1 MRTLLNVIWFLFAG
15 LWLAIGYAVA
25 GIICCVLIITIPFGV
40 ASFRMAAYVVWP
52 FGSAVIP
59 KPNAGVGSMLLNVL
73 WFVLCGWWLAL
84 GHVLAAIVQAVT
96 IIGIVNA
103 VVLLKMIPI
112 TCFPFG
118 KQIVNRDFLQPHQ
131 RPLHS
136 I

>member
-1 MRTLLNVIWFLFAG
+1 MRTVLNVIWFLFAG
-15 LWLAIGYAVA
+15 LWLAIGYVIA
-25 GIICCVLIITIPFGV
+25 GILCCLPIITIPFGL
-40 ASFRMAAYVVWP
+40 ASFRMASYVVWP

-59 KPNAGVGSMLLNVL
+59 KPNAGAGSMLLNVI
-73 WFVLCGWWLAL
+73 WFLLCGWWLVL
-84 GHVLAAIVQAVT
+84 GHVFAAIVQAVT

-103 VVLLKMIPI
+103 VVSLKMIPI

-118 KQIVNRDFLQPHQ
+118 KQIVNRDFLLPHQ